1 MLDSIMLEPLVRSLL
16 GRENALGEYGVG
28 LLAREIAGCDI
39 AGFASL
45 IASQLER
52 VP

>member
-1 MLDSIMLEPLVRSLL
+1 MLESMMLEPLVRSML
-16 GRENALGEYGVG
+16 GPQSALGAYGVG
-28 LLAREIAGCDI
+28 LLAREIAGHDV

-52 VP
+52 VS